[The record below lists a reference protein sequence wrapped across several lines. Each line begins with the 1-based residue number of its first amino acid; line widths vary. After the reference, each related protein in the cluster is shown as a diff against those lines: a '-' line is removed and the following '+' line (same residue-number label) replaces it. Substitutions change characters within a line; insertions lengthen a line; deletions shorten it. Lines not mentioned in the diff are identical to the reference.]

1 MFVFIILVIAA
12 ISWKLAINMGK
23 AYKEQIKKEQAV
35 SYTVS
40 SFRGVTVL
48 KVDGTKNGFFW
59 KKEVTHL
66 ERGIPRWVVWAF
78 GVLVSPLVAIM
89 PILPHVFMKA
99 VLEGKLSKK
108 RQWAAVQHA
117 ANGHFGKDYYIVVG
131 PDATEDVIHHE
142 WVHYTQMG
150 DSQTRFERELEAYSK
165 AQGYTGWTLQRM
177 ALLSSIS
184 H

>member
-89 PILPHVFMKA
+89 PILLM
-99 VLEGKLSKK
+99 
-108 RQWAAVQHA
+108 
-117 ANGHFGKDYYIVVG
+117 
-131 PDATEDVIHHE
+131 
-142 WVHYTQMG
+142 
-150 DSQTRFERELEAYSK
+150 
-165 AQGYTGWTLQRM
+165 
-177 ALLSSIS
+177 SS
-184 H
+184 